1 MGFIRRNLRDCTKPV
16 KAAAYTTMARP
27 TLEYASIV
35 WDPHSSAE
43 THKLEQVQR
52 RAARFVHNN
61 YTERTPGCVTHM
73 VQNLGWQP
81 LQQRR
86 YNNRLIVMFKI
97 IHELVDVQTDVIR
110 TGDSR
115 TRGSNR
121 LYQPVAQ
128 KDVYKFS
135 FFPRT
140 IREWNLL
147 PASVT
152 DADKLEEFRG
162 RIQNLPEPL
171 YAY

>member
-1 MGFIRRNLRDCTKPV
+1 
-16 KAAAYTTMARP
+16 
-27 TLEYASIV
+27 
-35 WDPHSSAE
+35 
-43 THKLEQVQR
+43 
-52 RAARFVHNN
+52 
-61 YTERTPGCVTHM
+61 
-73 VQNLGWQP
+73 
-81 LQQRR
+81 
-86 YNNRLIVMFKI
+86 MFKI

-121 LYQPVAQ
+121 LYQPMAQ

-135 FFPRT
+135 FSLAP
-140 IREWNLL
+140 
-147 PASVT
+147 SVT